1 MNFTFDEL
9 AQAGFTTSSEADEI
23 TTAFAG
29 DRLSLRGRNFAAR
42 LAIGRSLSV
51 REIPPPVSDSG
62 GKVIRG
68 QNLFGGGTDLRTWVS
83 LIIEQ
88 AELEDS
94 TVERI
99 QDLVRRHWA
108 RGALLLD
115 KEWSQCEEDHDKFV
129 LRLGALAGLPQRGP
143 SPPPGPFGPPAY
155 EPTARPIR
163 LTLGPV
169 SMDADTGE
177 RVTFPLNAPGMS
189 PHVALLGSLG
199 TGKSRA
205 AIHML
210 RELHAQSGGC
220 PVLVFDMKG
229 DLCKSPELVTGISAS
244 VLSPPST
251 PIPLDVLFTADSEDQ
266 TLVDAEFR
274 FRESFARIPEGGRL
288 GEVQKASVGE
298 AVRLALR
305 GQQPV
310 KLDNVQARL
319 KELYAKNKR
328 KEDTALST
336 FNDISRL
343 KLFSPDMPPDTFFSR
358 SRILNLSGISKTA
371 RRLVAFL
378 VLDAAYAFLKRKG
391 DTILD
396 PNGNRALRLA
406 LFVDEAREVLA
417 YEQESLVGL
426 VRESRSQ
433 GGAVF
438 MATQTPGDFSAKT
451 ENFLD
456 NIGLGLCLKTTA
468 NPRELKHLLGEDVD
482 LAGLGTGMAVA
493 RVGSELKRLS
503 LWTAPAPRPPE

>member
-29 DRLSLRGRNFAAR
+29 ERLSLRGRNFAAR

-68 QNLFGGGTDLRTWVS
+68 QNLFGGGADLRTWVS
-83 LIIEQ
+83 LVIEQ

-94 TVERI
+94 TVEQI

-115 KEWSQCEEDHDKFV
+115 REWSQCGEDHDRFV
-129 LRLGALAGLPQRGP
+129 LRLGALAGLPQTGQSKDP
-143 SPPPGPFGPPAY
+143 DVSHDPAPY
-155 EPTARPIR
+155 EPSSRPIR
-163 LTLGPV
+163 LSLGPV
-169 SMDADTGE
+169 STDTNTGE
-177 RVTFPLNAPGMS
+177 TVHFPLNAQGMS

-210 RELHAQSGGC
+210 RELHAQSDGC
-220 PVLVFDMKG
+220 PILVFDMKG
-229 DLCKSPELVTGISAS
+229 DLCRSQELVNGISAK
-244 VLSPPST
+244 VLAPPSQ
-251 PIPLDVLFTADSEDQ
+251 PIPLDVLYTADNREEM
-266 TLVDAEFR
+266 LLDAELR

-288 GEVQKASVGE
+288 GEVQKASVGD
-298 AVRLALR
+298 AVRLALK
-305 GQQPV
+305 GQKPV
-310 KLDNVQARL
+310 KLENVHARM
-319 KELYAKNKR
+319 KEIYAANKR

-343 KLFSPDMPPDTFFSR
+343 KLFTPELSPDAFFSR
-358 SRILNLSGISKTA
+358 SWVLNLSTISKTA

-391 DTILD
+391 DTGLD
-396 PNGNRALRLA
+396 AGGNRALRLA

-417 YEQESLVGL
+417 YEQESLIGL

-438 MATQTPGDFSAKT
+438 MATQTPGDFSARN

-456 NIGLGLCLKTTA
+456 NIGLGLCLKTNA

-482 LAGLGTGMAVA
+482 LASLGTGMAVA
-493 RVGSELKRLS
+493 RVGSELKNVT
-503 LWTAPAPRPPE
+503 LWSVTH